1 MLRVLVQRN
10 PAMLQELLA
19 EMNRTNPQL
28 MQLINA
34 NQAEFLALI
43 NEPVPEGAH
52 FDMGDLGG
60 DDEDM
65 PGALPPGAVA
75 IELSQEER
83 EAVDRLVAL
92 GFDRQAALEAF
103 LACDKNENLAANY
116 LFDNQ
121 FGDD

>member
-1 MLRVLVQRN
+1 MLVQRN

-28 MQLINA
+28 TQLINA

-43 NEPVPEGAH
+43 NEPVPADAA
-52 FDMGDLGG
+52 FDFGDFGG
-60 DDEDM
+60 DEEM

-75 IELSQEER
+75 IELTQEER

-92 GFDRQAALEAF
+92 GFDRGAALEAF
-103 LACDKNENLAANY
+103 LSCDKNENLAANY